1 MPALYLAQSLLFLV
15 LIAFLVFLG
24 TEVRDVGAL
33 VMRGAIFVVSAIFF
47 LSTALLGM
55 ARGGARGTLGR
66 VYGAVAVM
74 FLTSMTAVQATRAVA
89 IHPKTRR
96 VETLTEWFP
105 ALRRQA
111 WWQEVRGPIHE
122 FEYLLA
128 TGAVLLILLVIFVI
142 AWRRLPARVASSET

>member
-24 TEVRDVGAL
+24 TEVQDVGAL
-33 VMRGAIFVVSAIFF
+33 LMRGAIFAVSALFF
-47 LSTALLGM
+47 ICTALLGM
-55 ARGGARGTLGR
+55 ARGGARGVLGR
-66 VYGAVAVM
+66 IYGTVM
-74 FLTSMTAVQATRAVA
+74 VIFLASMTAVQATRAVG
-89 IHPKTRR
+89 IYPKTRR
-96 VETLTEWFP
+96 VERIADWFP

-128 TGAVLLILLVIFVI
+128 TGAVLLVLLVIFLI
-142 AWRRLPARVASSET
+142 AWRRLPARGASSET